1 MSPQPKEK
9 SKTSSPGLGREQF
22 AVKIIRT
29 DDDELKEIAFAE
41 YKLVMNLDHPNI
53 IRMHDAF
60 YNSAQHTMYIVMDL
74 IVGDSLREFLEVK

>member
-1 MSPQPKEK
+1 
-9 SKTSSPGLGREQF
+9 
-22 AVKIIRT
+22 
-29 DDDELKEIAFAE
+29 
-41 YKLVMNLDHPNI
+41 MNLDHPNI